1 MQRRVT
7 FIVTNTPSLIQ
18 GVLKKRVTAFTLAL
32 IEHFAKEESSIAT
45 LNYDKLIYGAMVAAH
60 FDNVLDFDDG
70 FRGKETPVFRSKA
83 LNEAIRQDEGLYL
96 HLHGSPLFLTS
107 QNERGGD
114 QIEKKPPGQ
123 IPKIPGSSKSHL
135 ILNNSYFKQADI
147 EKSALLSS
155 YWKAYRALVAK
166 ADRIILFGYSGCDDH
181 LNATI
186 NLLGK
191 GNVTRVV
198 EREWEKERCPDGQ
211 NIKQGEY
218 WDMVIP
224 GSELITMPN
233 ILDFRDWGK

>member
-1 MQRRVT
+1 
-7 FIVTNTPSLIQ
+7 
-18 GVLKKRVTAFTLAL
+18 
-32 IEHFAKEESSIAT
+32 
-45 LNYDKLIYGAMVAAH
+45 MVKAG
-60 FDNVLDFDDG
+60 FDDG
-70 FRGKETPVFRSKA
+70 FRGKGTPVFDPKA
-83 LNEAIRQDEGLYL
+83 LNEAISQGTRLYL

-107 QNERGGD
+107 QKEHGGD
-114 QIEKKPPGQ
+114 QIEKKPTGQ
-123 IPKIPGSSKSHL
+123 IPKISGSSQSHL

-198 EREWEKERCPDGQ
+198 EREWDKERCPDGK
-211 NIKQGEY
+211 NIKQGDY
-218 WDMVIP
+218 WARIIP

-233 ILDFRDWGK
+233 ILDFRNWGK